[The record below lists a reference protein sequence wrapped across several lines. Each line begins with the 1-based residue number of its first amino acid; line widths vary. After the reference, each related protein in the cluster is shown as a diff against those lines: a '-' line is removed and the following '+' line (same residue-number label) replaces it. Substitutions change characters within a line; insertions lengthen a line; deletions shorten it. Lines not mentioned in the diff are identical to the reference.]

1 MVLDIKKMIDAIL
14 RQRISLTEN
23 ELLQMVDEKKQR
35 IGAGYLTDQGALF
48 LVAADLGITIE
59 EAPKLEMR
67 LKDLYVGAKEV
78 TIIARVMNV
87 YPLKRYRRKDG
98 SEALLRTLTV
108 YDNDSSLKAK
118 LWDNTANLPD
128 TLGIKPG
135 DAVKIAKAYVK
146 AGMDGKIMINAGSR
160 SMLEIVH
167 ENVPHIRDLDS
178 MSVDVSE
185 ITGSEENAVVT
196 GTVKVSP
203 RISNFTNFRGEPS
216 KAMHMQIA
224 GTDGKTLRVVL
235 WNVDE
240 QKIPKVMNLGARI
253 RLVGV
258 RTKRN
263 QYGDIELHGD
273 EGTVMEL
280 IDEQEEIEVMP
291 LRILSVSKNVGIKQK
306 SFALAV
312 DRAKRIFTLAIND
325 SFADQLQANQL
336 IECVP
341 SRVYGSTLLLEDDA
355 YVKVTDDD
363 ASFPSASA
371 LERKIRDMKP
381 SQDLYFLEAV
391 TLSPSKAQE
400 IQMKDGSTVKYADT
414 MLGDDTGE
422 IRLVGW
428 REMSGTVE
436 KLGIGQRIKV
446 YGVMAYVGRDGNTEL
461 RLKPFSNI
469 IKI

>member
-1 MVLDIKKMIDAIL
+1 VLDIKKMIDAIL
-14 RQRISLTEN
+14 RQKNSLTEN
-23 ELLQMVDEKKQR
+23 ELLQMVEEKKQR

-67 LKDLYVGAKEV
+67 LKDLYVGSKEV
-78 TIIARVMNV
+78 TVIARVMNI

-108 YDNDSSLKAK
+108 YDDDTSLKVK
-118 LWDNTANLPD
+118 LWDNMANLPD

-135 DAVKIAKAYVK
+135 DAVKISKAYVK
-146 AGMDGKIMINAGSR
+146 TGIDGRIVINAGSR
-160 SMLEIVH
+160 SMLEVVH

-178 MSVDVSE
+178 IAVDVSE
-185 ITGSEENAVVT
+185 ITGSEANAVVS
-196 GTVKVSP
+196 GTVKASP

-216 KAMHMQIA
+216 KAMHMQVA

-240 QKIPKVMNLGARI
+240 QKIPKVMNLGARM

-263 QYGDIELHGD
+263 QYNDIELHGD
-273 EGTVMEL
+273 EGTVIEL
-280 IDEQEEIEVMP
+280 ADEQEEIEIMP
-291 LRILSVSKNVGIKQK
+291 LRIIAVSKNVGTKQN

-312 DRAKRIFTLAIND
+312 DRAKRIFTLVIND
-325 SFADQLQANQL
+325 SFVDQLRPHQL

-341 SRVYGSTLLLEDDA
+341 SRIYGSTLLLEDDA
-355 YVKVTDDD
+355 YVRVTDDD

-371 LERKIRDMKP
+371 LERKIRDIKT

-391 TLSPSKAQE
+391 TLSQSKAQE
-400 IQMKDGSTVKYADT
+400 IQMKDGSTVKYAET

-428 REMSGTVE
+428 REMSGIVE
-436 KLGIGQRIKV
+436 KLGIGQRVKV
-446 YGVMAYVGRDGNTEL
+446 YGVMAYTGRDGNTEL
-461 RLKPFSNI
+461 RLKPYSNI